1 MVDATTN
8 AAIDPAAIASAEAK
22 AQQLY
27 NAAAKKSFGA
37 SGELTGALDAID
49 PTSDYSYD
57 PAVQQYLANA
67 ANYLSTQNT
76 GYNLTPDYAPSTT
89 PSTAAEASLLT
100 NGSLASLA
108 SQPVANTFQAN
119 FNPSATGSAY
129 DMGNLAFNPNQQ
141 YQLVD
146 NSTGK
151 VVYSG
156 TGYDAGSNISSLI
169 NNMFSTQGTGANLS
183 VQSPTGANGAWQN
196 VYSHASENDNTL
208 GQLGDIVLP
217 AVGALLAPVTGG
229 LSAALAAGLGAAGG
243 SALSGTLQGKSI
255 GDIATQAA
263 LAGGTTF
270 AGGSLLGSLGSTDAS
285 TAADAV
291 DAGGISTGGLNAI
304 SAPLDIATP
313 TASDIAAALGPT
325 TSASAADVANA
336 FAQAGGVAASAAPTV
351 ASVAPDTIGS
361 TITVAGAPAS
371 TGALASL
378 ASPAISAVA
387 PTLASSP
394 VAQQTAPE
402 VQTPTVATPEQDITV
417 VGTPTPTGALAS
429 LASAA
434 GAAVANPLLA
444 AATAPAV
451 QVASQADATQANQDA
466 KNTAAATP
474 TAPSSTLST
483 IANTLKA
490 GAAISSLVGAAT
502 GGGGSSA
509 SSSAMPAG
517 ILADMALPASFT
529 SALPTAQSMYTGT
542 NYGTGAGTAGGAS
555 TTPGNWIVPY
565 TTAIQQAPT
574 MSDMPTVQSVQ
585 EALARAATGGIAATN
600 PMAVIPQAP
609 VSKAHGGPIGYAE
622 GGSDDR
628 AFAVRGP
635 GTGRSDSIPANLSD
649 GEYVVDAETVALLG
663 DGSSKAGA
671 DKLDQMR
678 VNIRK
683 QKGRNL
689 AQGKF
694 SVNAKQPEAYL
705 SGGRI

>member
-1 MVDATTN
+1 MADATTN
-8 AAIDPAAIASAEAK
+8 AAIDPSYITSAEAK

-49 PTSDYSYD
+49 PTSAYSYD

-89 PSTAAEASLLT
+89 PSTAAEAGLLT
-100 NGSLASLA
+100 NDSLAALA

-129 DMGNLAFNPNQQ
+129 DMGNLAFDPNQQ

-156 TGYDAGSNISSLI
+156 TGYAAGSNISSLI
-169 NNMFSTQGTGANLS
+169 GNMFNTQGTAADLS

-208 GQLGDIVLP
+208 GKLGDIVLP
-217 AVGALLAPVTGG
+217 IVGTMLGG
-229 LSAALAAGLGAAGG
+229 PLGAALASAA
-243 SALSGTLQGKSI
+243 SGTLQGKSI

-263 LAGGTTF
+263 LAGGTTYL
-270 AGGSLLGSLGSTDAS
+270 GGQIPGLSDAS
-285 TAADAV
+285 SAAA

-304 SAPLDIATP
+304 SAPLDLASLSP
-313 TASDIAAALGPT
+313 TDVAAALSST
-325 TSASAADVANA
+325 TGASAADVANA
-336 FAQAGGVAASAAPTV
+336 FAQAGGAAASAAPSIV
-351 ASVAPDTIGS
+351 SSAPETLGS
-361 TITVAGAPAS
+361 TITVAGAPAVS

-378 ASPAISAVA
+378 AAPAATAALA
-387 PTLASSP
+387 PTTTAVP
-394 VAQQTAPE
+394 TQAAPE
-402 VQTPTVATPEQDITV
+402 TVATPDQESTV
-417 VGTPTPTGALAS
+417 VGVPSGTPAAGPALTTGALAALTGAP
-429 LASAA
+429 LAESTPSASDIA
-434 GAAVANPLLA
+434 TSTANAQPTT
-444 AATAPAV
+444 TASP
-451 QVASQADATQANQDA
+451 
-466 KNTAAATP
+466 
-474 TAPSSTLST
+474 STLST
-483 IANTLKA
+483 VANALKA
-490 GAAISSLVGAAT
+490 AAAVSTLAGAVT
-502 GGGGSSA
+502 GGGSTSSA
-509 SSSAMPAG
+509 SNAMPAG
-517 ILADMALPASFT
+517 ILADMNLPASFT
-529 SALPTAQSMYTGT
+529 SSLPTAQSMYTGT
-542 NYGTGAGTAGGAS
+542 GTYGGTGTSGGAS

-565 TTAIQQAPT
+565 TTSAQQAPT
-574 MSDMPTVQSVQ
+574 MSVMPTVQSVQ
-585 EALARAATGGIAATN
+585 DALARAATGGIAATN

-622 GGSDDR
+622 GGSDAR
-628 AFAVRGP
+628 SFAVQGP

-694 SVNAKQPEAYL
+694 SVNAKAPEAYL